1 MARGPFTGQGT
12 DTTGITLAFRRIIH
26 QSAGGAAPVRQE
38 RFLTTAAAFV
48 QKGEMKKFLR
58 LKGRKIPGISTI
70 IPAREPLSATGSF

>member
-48 QKGEMKKFLR
+48 QN
-58 LKGRKIPGISTI
+58 S
-70 IPAREPLSATGSF
+70 PAPQANPNILLSRHKW